1 MKRWFVLLFGVF
13 CYGLFTVL
21 LDFTTALLI
30 VPAQPATNSIRKPM
44 FAGEL
49 SLWHAPKYTAS

>member
-21 LDFTTALLI
+21 LVALMPLSRPDLI
-30 VPAQPATNSIRKPM
+30 VGWIAA
-44 FAGEL
+44 
-49 SLWHAPKYTAS
+49 